1 MIRVFTA
8 EYQQERKA
16 VVRGFT
22 EKKEA
27 EQWARERVEAEGV
40 ACIALW
46 EMRAPD
52 ARKALAIAAEGKQWY
67 TERACWLVVARKAVR
82 VSK

>member
-8 EYQQERKA
+8 EFQSERKA

-22 EKKEA
+22 EKAEA
-27 EQWARERVEAEGV
+27 ERWARERVADDAV

-52 ARKALAIAAEGKQWY
+52 ARKALAIAAEGKPWY
-67 TERACWLVVARKAVR
+67 TERTCWLVVARKAVR